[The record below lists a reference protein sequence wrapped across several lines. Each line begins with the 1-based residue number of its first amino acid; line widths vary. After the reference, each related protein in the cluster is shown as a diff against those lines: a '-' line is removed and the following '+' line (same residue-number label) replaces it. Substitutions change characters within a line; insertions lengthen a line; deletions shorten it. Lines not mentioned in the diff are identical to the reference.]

1 MIRRPP
7 RSTRTDTLFPY
18 TTLFRSFANVE
29 AVTRPSR
36 VAAAQCIAL
45 WRREENVACGRNP
58 GLEIS
63 QQDLGMRKMLD
74 HVGADDEVRLQ
85 FLEFG
90 RRVGQIAD
98 MPRAEDRKGVVWG
111 KGGAVR
117 VKPGGSRIIKKKK

>member
-98 MPRAEDRKGVVWG
+98 IPRDEPGRKSGGLG
-111 KGGAVR
+111 KSGTVR
-117 VKPGGSRIIKKKK
+117 VDLGGRRN